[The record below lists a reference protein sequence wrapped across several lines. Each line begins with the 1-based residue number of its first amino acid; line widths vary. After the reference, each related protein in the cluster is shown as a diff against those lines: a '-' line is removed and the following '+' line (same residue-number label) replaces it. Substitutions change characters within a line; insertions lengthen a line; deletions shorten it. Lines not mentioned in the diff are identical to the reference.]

1 MDKLFGLY
9 SPEEDLLSV
18 HRTEIGANKN
28 KERFEAQHGE
38 GFYVDFVTIHE

>member
-9 SPEEDLLSV
+9 SPEDNLISV
-18 HRTEIGANKN
+18 HKTEVGAMKN
-28 KERFEAQHGE
+28 WKVFTETHGE